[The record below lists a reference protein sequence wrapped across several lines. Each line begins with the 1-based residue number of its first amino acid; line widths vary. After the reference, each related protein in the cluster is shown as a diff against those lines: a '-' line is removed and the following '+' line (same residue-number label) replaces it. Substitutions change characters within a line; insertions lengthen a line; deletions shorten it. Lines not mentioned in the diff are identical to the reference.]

1 MSREELRSLS
11 PQPRQ
16 TSDSLASNLIDRAFA
31 ASIDRAVFSPPPH
44 SNISRPL
51 SPPKS
56 PLQSIPEHRQSADFA
71 TAAALG
77 ASGIGAAALLSRDST
92 SSPTAGAKSLGRS
105 KSRTSSLRDLRG
117 SLNSPAPYHPDYV
130 EGSRAAGGDTRG
142 SFSASASGP
151 YPAAT
156 DLRDARGVGAG
167 GMADVYVCPES
178 IPKGGVEADNIL
190 QDGYGHSPGTPT
202 SPIRPPSITKRRS
215 MQQIQDLQ
223 SRVEQLASENRML
236 AEAKII
242 AERHLEEFH
251 LDRNRAEYATEEAL
265 REAEDRVRERDEE
278 IEKLKVDVEEM
289 AERQEEQSRSMGVGA
304 AAGLAGAAGLAAGAA
319 VGSSW
324 DDKEQELEDL
334 RTQHRE
340 LSTGVDEIVRR
351 EVDSAV
357 AEKATEIERLQN
369 DLTLAKQRIKEL
381 QAQILRERSQVA
393 DNIVLF
399 RDEDYFDQKCQEL
412 CQHVQGWVLRFSKF
426 SDSRVCR
433 STNDVRDEKVVDRF
447 DNAILD
453 GSEVDTYLGDRV
465 KRRDVF
471 MSVVMTM
478 IWEYVFTRYLF
489 GMDREQRQKLK
500 QLEKNLSE
508 VGTKAQVGQW
518 RAMTLTLLA
527 KREGFKT
534 QCDTDT
540 EAVSYEILGTLSKFL
555 PPPANLQEQILES
568 LRNVLRLAVAVSVEM
583 RCQRAEYIMLPPLQP
598 EYDTN
603 GDLTRKVVF
612 NASLMNER
620 SGETRSNEELQ
631 EQGATVRV
639 VLFPL
644 VVKKG
649 GEEDG
654 EEEEIVVCPAQVL
667 VARVDK
673 GKKVKRSSSGKQSGR
688 VASGRSEGA
697 VSTQSLGAMSGVE
710 MSGNG
715 NVI

>member
-1 MSREELRSLS
+1 M
-11 PQPRQ
+11 
-16 TSDSLASNLIDRAFA
+16 
-31 ASIDRAVFSPPPH
+31 
-44 SNISRPL
+44 
-51 SPPKS
+51 
-56 PLQSIPEHRQSADFA
+56 
-71 TAAALG
+71 
-77 ASGIGAAALLSRDST
+77 GAATLLSRDSA
-92 SSPTAGAKSLGRS
+92 SSPTGARSLGRS

-117 SLNSPAPYHPDYV
+117 SLTSPTPYDPRDSS
-130 EGSRAAGGDTRG
+130 SRT
-142 SFSASASGP
+142 ASEARASGSGEV
-151 YPAAT
+151 PAT
-156 DLRDARGVGAG
+156 SFPSARNVQGGEVG
-167 GMADVYVCPES
+167 GMADVYVCPCSS
-178 IPKGGVEADNIL
+178 IANAWKTNADYDL
-190 QDGYGHSPGTPT
+190 QDGYGAHQGTPT
-202 SPIRPPSITKRRS
+202 SPSRPPSITRRQS

-223 SRVEQLASENRML
+223 TRVEQLASENRML
-236 AEAKII
+236 AEAKIV

-265 REAEDRVRERDEE
+265 REAELKVQERDEE
-278 IEKLKVDVEEM
+278 IDKLKQEVEEM
-289 AERQEEQSRSMGVGA
+289 AQQHDEHSRSMGVGA
-304 AAGLAGAAGLAAGAA
+304 AAGLAGAGLAAGAM

-324 DDKEQELEDL
+324 EEDKQELEDL
-334 RTQHRE
+334 RSQHRE

-357 AEKATEIERLQN
+357 AEKTAEIERLRN
-369 DLTLAKQRIKEL
+369 DLTVARQRIKEM
-381 QAQILRERSQVA
+381 QSQILNERSHA
-393 DNIVLF
+393 GGDSIIVF

-433 STNDVRDEKVVDRF
+433 STNEVRDEKVVDRF

-453 GSEVDTYLGDRV
+453 GSDVDTYLGDRV

-500 QLEKNLSE
+500 QLEKNLGE
-508 VGTKAQVGQW
+508 VGSKGQVGQW
-518 RAMTLTLLA
+518 RAMTLTLLS
-527 KREGFKT
+527 KREGFRAQCESDT
-534 QCDTDT
+534 Q
-540 EAVSYEILGTLSKFL
+540 AVSIVILGTLSKFL

-568 LRNVLRLAVAVSVEM
+568 LRGVLRLAVQVSVEM
-583 RCQRAEYIMLPPLQP
+583 RCQGAEYIMLPPLQP

-603 GDLTRKVVF
+603 GDLMRKVFF

-620 SGETRSNEELQ
+620 SGETKSNDELQ
-631 EQGATVRV
+631 EQGAVVRV

-649 GEEDG
+649 GEEEGD
-654 EEEEIVVCPAQVL
+654 EEEIVVCPAQVL

-673 GKKVKRSSSGKQSGR
+673 GKKVKRSSSGKSR
-688 VASGRSEGA
+688 VTSGRSDA
-697 VSTQSLGAMSGVE
+697 AQSTHSLGAMSGVE
-710 MSGNG
+710 MGG